1 MENEVKKCKTCTHL
15 SKVVIDNFA
24 ICKLKHTNLWI
35 ESMACE
41 DYDDTPVF

>member
-1 MENEVKKCKTCTHL
+1 MAEQTKKCKDCTHL

-24 ICKLKHTNLWI
+24 ICKLNHTDIWI
-35 ESMACE
+35 YSMACE